1 MSNAFLGQI
10 TMFGGNFAP
19 RGWAFCNGQLMPI
32 AQNDALFTLIGTT
45 YGGDGVTTFALP
57 DLKSRLPVHFGQG
70 SGLSS
75 YQLGQASG
83 TPGVT
88 LNVAQMPA
96 HNHMLEA
103 TTAAAT
109 SLRIG
114 SNLLTGTVTGD
125 SNALFYWA
133 PQSGVQPVPTPMAPG
148 ACSIAGGSM
157 PHENLMPSLCITFI
171 IALQGI
177 FPSRN

>member
-10 TMFGGNFAP
+10 SMFGGNFAP
-19 RGWAFCNGQLMPI
+19 RNWAFCNGQLMSI
-32 AQNDALFTLIGTT
+32 AQNDALFSLIGTT

-70 SGLSS
+70 PGLSS

-83 TPGVT
+83 TPNVT
-88 LNVAQMPA
+88 LNIGQMPP

-103 TTAAAT
+103 TTAPAT
-109 SLRIG
+109 SLKIG
-114 SNLLTGTVTGD
+114 QNLLTGTITGD

-133 PQSGVQPVPTPMAPG
+133 PQSGQQPAPTPMSPG
-148 ACSIAGGSM
+148 ACSTAGGSM

>member
-1 MSNAFLGQI
+1 MSNGFLGQI
-10 TMFGGNFAP
+10 NMFGGNFAP
-19 RGWAFCNGQLMPI
+19 RGWAFCNGQQMPI
-32 AQNDALFTLIGTT
+32 AQNDALYSLIGTT

-57 DLKSRLPVHFGQG
+57 NLQSRLPVHFGTG
-70 SGLSS
+70 PGLSN
-75 YQLGQASG
+75 YQLGQAAG
-83 TPGVT
+83 TPNVT
-88 LNVAQMPA
+88 LSMAQMPT
-96 HNHMLEA
+96 HNHMIEA

-114 SNLLTGTVTGD
+114 QNLLTGTVTGD

-133 PQSGVQPVPTPMAPG
+133 PQSGQLPTPTPMAPG
-148 ACSIAGGSM
+148 ACSIAGGNM
-157 PHENLMPSLCITFI
+157 PHENLMPSLCITVI